1 MADPFK
7 CWKCGAV
14 IDDEP
19 MPLGREAR
27 CRACVADLHVCRL
40 CCFYDTGKAKSC
52 AEPVADE
59 VRDKERANFCGYF
72 SINADAHDADAQ
84 AEAARQRLQAMFGL
98 ADGAA
103 AGSGSTPDPDAL
115 LERRRAQADAARARL
130 GKLFGLDE

>member
-14 IDDEP
+14 MDDEP

-27 CRACVADLHVCRL
+27 CRACAADLHVCRL
-40 CCFYDTGKAKSC
+40 CCYYDTSKAKSC

-59 VRDKERANFCGYF
+59 VIDKVRANFCGYF
-72 SINADAHDADAQ
+72 AINPDAHRANAQ
-84 AEAARQRLQAMFGL
+84 AETARQRLEAMFGL
-98 ADGAA
+98 ASGEAPTSGA
-103 AGSGSTPDPDAL
+103 PDPDAL
-115 LERRRAQADAARARL
+115 LERRREEAEAARQRL